1 MSETKES
8 TKMME
13 RILEELVFMR
23 SKLPNGELKI
33 IQTSIDDLKHSQD
46 SIKSDVSELKKK
58 LLDPESGVVVRLNQN
73 TQYIQDKKEMEDYYD
88 EIIDQHR
95 DLLSWKNNMTKAMW
109 IVFTAIVGI
118 LTKMMFFTQAS
129 EMETNPRI
137 ENPFYPNKR
146 DFLWNNSSDP
156 DYKENTKKE

>member
-13 RILEELVFMR
+13 KILEELVSMR

-33 IQTSIDDLKHSQD
+33 LQSSIDDLKNSQD

-58 LLDPESGVVVRLNQN
+58 LLDPDSGVVVRLNQN

-88 EIIDQHR
+88 EIIDQHK
-95 DLLSWKNNMTKAMW
+95 DLLSWKNNMTRAMW

-118 LTKMMFFTQAS
+118 LTKMMFFTQA
-129 EMETNPRI
+129 
-137 ENPFYPNKR
+137 
-146 DFLWNNSSDP
+146 
-156 DYKENTKKE
+156 